1 MGGASLASG
10 LSLRMRCALLAL
22 FLPPRSTPI
31 SGTISLDTLYAQTA
45 KTILVDR
52 LLPGVEFID
61 GQRVAATRLFQR
73 KQSNANRGNNHGF
86 PLRYPTFC
94 FLWRQIGDRRHRT
107 VWPDDMVASWAIRL
121 SHGWRHRRKQ
131 STLASAACVSRFTK
145 FPLSAWVAFV

>member
-10 LSLRMRCALLAL
+10 FSLRVRCALLAPL
-22 FLPPRSTPI
+22 LPPRSTPM
-31 SGTISLDTLYAQTA
+31 SGTISLDARHAQTA

-61 GQRVAATRLFQR
+61 GQCVAATRLFER

-94 FLWRQIGDRRHRT
+94 FLWRQIGDRQHRI
-107 VWPDDMVASWAIRL
+107 VWPDDMVASWAIRV
-121 SHGWRHRRKQ
+121 SHGRR
-131 STLASAACVSRFTK
+131 LR
-145 FPLSAWVAFV
+145 